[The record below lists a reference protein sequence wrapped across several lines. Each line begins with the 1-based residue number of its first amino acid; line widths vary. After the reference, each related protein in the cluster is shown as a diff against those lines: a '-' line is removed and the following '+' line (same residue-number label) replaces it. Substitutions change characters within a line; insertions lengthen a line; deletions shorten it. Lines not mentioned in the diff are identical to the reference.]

1 MTADEAPERSDE
13 EPADPPDAAEPEVPD
28 HPLGVPADADADSDD
43 DQRPGFQRDAPNA
56 G

>member
-1 MTADEAPERSDE
+1 MSVSEATERPDE

-28 HPLGVPADADADSDD
+28 TPLGVSADADEDD
-43 DQRPGFQRDAPNA
+43 AQPPGFQRDAPNA

>member
-1 MTADEAPERSDE
+1 MTADEAPERPDE
-13 EPADPPDAAEPEVPD
+13 EPADPPDAAEPE
-28 HPLGVPADADADSDD
+28 ADCDG